1 MASLWDAVNDSIDE
15 NHFILKHIIYAL
27 PIFFCA
33 SLYIKNNVGLFYFF
47 AFPIIFIMLGVMS
60 CGIAN
65 VRQNKRE
72 ILTLNPIKLL
82 YTVFSLTVAIVPL
95 SAVMYFVG
103 YCITAFVK
111 LPFDLPYLPVV
122 FKSIVWILV
131 GSIVLTSFLSYSKSS
146 SLKNAYNFPVI
157 FESCV
162 DVFINILFLIPQL
175 LILNGI
181 IIGAVW
187 YLFFYFKLPLTNPF
201 FVFYCSLVFV
211 FNISVLSDY
220 FAQISYELI
229 KGEDEEYKDNYY
241 IKGTGSAFS
250 SRKK

>member
-1 MASLWDAVNDSIDE
+1 MASLFDAVNDAVDE
-15 NHFILKHIIYAL
+15 KFFLIKHIIYAL

-33 SLYIKNNVGLFYFF
+33 SLYINNNIGLFYFF
-47 AFPIIFIMLGVMS
+47 AFPIIFIMFGLLS
-60 CGIAN
+60 CGIEN

-72 ILTLNPIKLL
+72 ILTINPIKLL
-82 YTVFSLTVAIVPL
+82 YTVFSLALAIVPL
-95 SAVMYFVG
+95 TAVMYFVG

-131 GSIVLTSFLSYSKSS
+131 GSIVLTSFLSFSKSS
-146 SLKNAYNFPVI
+146 SIKNAYNFPVI

-181 IIGAVW
+181 IVGAVW
-187 YLFFYFKLPLTNPF
+187 YLFFYFKLPLTNPIF
-201 FVFYCSLVFV
+201 IFYCSFVSV
-211 FNISVLSDY
+211 FNISVLADY
-220 FAQISYELI
+220 FAQASYELI
-229 KGEDEEYKDNYY
+229 RGEDEEYRDNYY
-241 IKGTGSAFS
+241 IKGTGSTFTP
-250 SRKK
+250 RKK